1 MQAAPL
7 DQAIRPGRTREEI
20 FCPMTSNA
28 PNAASSSETEAIA
41 ALEVELDD
49 FKAQQIACAARFK
62 ELLFS
67 ERPSEGIVHAQEIF
81 RLQQDK
87 LRLQVEIDCRRNKI
101 NRIRLFGLASETQ
114 SHPS

>member
-1 MQAAPL
+1 
-7 DQAIRPGRTREEI
+7 
-20 FCPMTSNA
+20 MTSNA
-28 PNAASSSETEAIA
+28 PNVASSSEAEEAEIIA
-41 ALEVELDD
+41 TLEAEQDD
-49 FKAQQIACAARFK
+49 YKAQQIACAARFK

-67 ERPSEGIVHAQEIF
+67 EKPSAGIVHAQEIF

-101 NRIRLFGLASETQ
+101 NRIRLFGLAAETQ

>member
-1 MQAAPL
+1 MSP
-7 DQAIRPGRTREEI
+7 
-20 FCPMTSNA
+20 NA
-28 PNAASSSETEAIA
+28 PHLSTNPSNVASSSEAEAIA
-41 ALEVELDD
+41 ALEAELDD
-49 FKAQQIACAARFK
+49 FTAQRISCAARIK

-67 ERPSEGIVHAQEIF
+67 EKPSKGIVHAQEIF

-101 NRIRLFGLASETQ
+101 NRIRLFGLAAEKQ

>member
-1 MQAAPL
+1 MP
-7 DQAIRPGRTREEI
+7 
-20 FCPMTSNA
+20 SNA
-28 PNAASSSETEAIA
+28 PNAASSSEAEAIA
-41 ALEVELDD
+41 ALEAELDD
-49 FKAQQIACAARFK
+49 FTAQQIACAARFK

-67 ERPSEGIVHAQEIF
+67 EKPSEGVVYSQEIF

-101 NRIRLFGLASETQ
+101 NRIRLFGLAAEKQ

>member
-1 MQAAPL
+1 
-7 DQAIRPGRTREEI
+7 
-20 FCPMTSNA
+20 MTSNA
-28 PNAASSSETEAIA
+28 PNAASSSEAEAIA
-41 ALEVELDD
+41 ALEAEQDD
-49 FKAQQIACAARFK
+49 LTAQKISCAARIK

-67 ERPSEGIVHAQEIF
+67 EKPSEGIVHAQEIF

-101 NRIRLFGLASETQ
+101 NRIRLFGLAAEKH